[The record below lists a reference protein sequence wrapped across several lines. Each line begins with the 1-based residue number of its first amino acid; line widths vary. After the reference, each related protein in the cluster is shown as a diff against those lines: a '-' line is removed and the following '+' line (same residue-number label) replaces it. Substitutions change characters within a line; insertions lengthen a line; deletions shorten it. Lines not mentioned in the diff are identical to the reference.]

1 MGNRVLA
8 ERYELIEKIGEGGMA
23 VVFKCKDRL
32 LDRFVAVKI
41 LRPEYIKDESFIE
54 SFRRESQL
62 VAGIVDPNIVT
73 VYDVGQQGN
82 VHYIVMELVEGE
94 TLSEIIKR
102 EEKLDAKRTVSY
114 GRQIAMA
121 LATAHKNHLIHRDIK
136 PHNIMVTNDG
146 VAKLMDFG
154 IAKRVTNDTLVG
166 DEKEAVMG
174 SIHYFS
180 PEQARGMKVDE
191 RSDIYS
197 LGIVM
202 YEMITGKVPY
212 DGDNAVEVAVKH
224 MNEPMVP
231 PSRFVPDM
239 PQDLEDIIMKATSK
253 SADRRYN
260 NAEEMIT
267 DLNFVKFSRPSDFSL
282 GLVKDEEEVVETS
295 FDDVDETEE
304 ENNDSED
311 VKIYNTSSNKKA
323 KKSKE
328 KKSFNWAIVIAAVLA
343 IAIAIPVSGLIA
355 KKITGKEASVL
366 VNVPHLED
374 LSYDEAAAKLDEMG
388 LGITIDQEI
397 VNDAKEAG
405 TVLSYSPSEG
415 TEIKKGQTVKV
426 NISKKSSGRTV
437 PSLYMLE
444 KSSAKTKIEQFGYKL
459 GSVTEAFDDEVPVGY
474 VISSNPGSGVS
485 LESGQKVNI
494 VVSKGKDPENATSFN
509 LKSMKGM
516 TEEEAVAYIEEN
528 HCTAVIKKGANASVA
543 KGSVYLQSPQAGN
556 EVAFESEITI
566 YVNNMSSGSSDEE
579 LNIIN
584 INLDYSL
591 AETDDFN
598 ISIVVQYEGK
608 TESQYVNVPASKSQD
623 GESFQINGKGI
634 GKAIVTYGNRR
645 VYEFALDFTNETYT
659 TTFVYSG
666 SN

>member
-1 MGNRVLA
+1 
-8 ERYELIEKIGEGGMA
+8 MA

-260 NAEEMIT
+260 NAEEMISNLT
-267 DLNFVKFSRPSDFSL
+267 LQ
-282 GLVKDEEEVVETS
+282 
-295 FDDVDETEE
+295 
-304 ENNDSED
+304 
-311 VKIYNTSSNKKA
+311 YNRARQGS
-323 KKSKE
+323 
-328 KKSFNWAIVIAAVLA
+328 
-343 IAIAIPVSGLIA
+343 
-355 KKITGKEASVL
+355 IT
-366 VNVPHLED
+366 
-374 LSYDEAAAKLDEMG
+374 
-388 LGITIDQEI
+388 QEI
-397 VNDAKEAG
+397 
-405 TVLSYSPSEG
+405 
-415 TEIKKGQTVKV
+415 TEI
-426 NISKKSSGRTV
+426 IS
-437 PSLYMLE
+437 
-444 KSSAKTKIEQFGYKL
+444 
-459 GSVTEAFDDEVPVGY
+459 
-474 VISSNPGSGVS
+474 
-485 LESGQKVNI
+485 
-494 VVSKGKDPENATSFN
+494 
-509 LKSMKGM
+509 
-516 TEEEAVAYIEEN
+516 
-528 HCTAVIKKGANASVA
+528 GANA
-543 KGSVYLQSPQAGN
+543 
-556 EVAFESEITI
+556 
-566 YVNNMSSGSSDEE
+566 
-579 LNIIN
+579 LN
-584 INLDYSL
+584 D
-591 AETDDFN
+591 
-598 ISIVVQYEGK
+598 
-608 TESQYVNVPASKSQD
+608 
-623 GESFQINGKGI
+623 
-634 GKAIVTYGNRR
+634 
-645 VYEFALDFTNETYT
+645 
-659 TTFVYSG
+659 
-666 SN
+666 